1 MPGTNKIQPWK
12 AAASLEVDNNPE
24 WRFKNV
30 NTAKA
35 TDDNLSNSMG
45 ASVSKPMDRK
55 AHATDV
61 KK

>member
-12 AAASLEVDNNPE
+12 AATSLEVDNNPE
-24 WRFKNV
+24 WRFKNI
-30 NTAKA
+30 NTAKS
-35 TDDNLSNSMG
+35 TDDNLSVSMG

-55 AHATDV
+55 AQPADE